1 MISVFMTIILSFFNN
16 LRRGVFMYLNKELY
30 KGYRE
35 YPERILQFGE
45 GNFLRA
51 FADWIIDKMNKELDF
66 NGSVLVIQPRNN
78 NRVYDLNKQDGLY
91 TLLINGIDKG
101 NLKNE
106 ISIVNSISRGLNT
119 YVEYD
124 EYLKSAENPD
134 MRFVISNTTEAGIVF
149 NEEDRLDDMPPS
161 SFPAKLTLWLYHRYK
176 FFNGD
181 TNKGMLI
188 LPCELIENN
197 GDSLK
202 EIILKLCQNW
212 NLEKGFIDWINN
224 SNRFYNTLVD
234 RIVPGYP
241 KEKAKDIEKEIG
253 YKDKFLVESEYF
265 YLWVIEGD
273 LSIKEEFPTDQLG
286 LNVLFVKNL
295 DLYRLRKVRIL
306 NGAHTTMVPVS
317 YLYGLDTV
325 KDSIDNPLIGDYIK
339 KTIYN
344 EIMPTLDLSK
354 DELEDFAESVLDRF
368 RNPFIKHYLMSISLN
383 GMSKFKTRVLPSILE
398 YKNRNND
405 LPKLLLFS
413 LAATIYFYKGSRNG
427 ESINL
432 SDDTEILELYNNLWS
447 RYDGSYNSILYIV
460 ENILALDKL
469 WDINLNDI
477 PGMTKMVADYLYSII
492 NNGIESA
499 LKEVL

>member
-1 MISVFMTIILSFFNN
+1 
-16 LRRGVFMYLNKELY
+16 MYLNKELY